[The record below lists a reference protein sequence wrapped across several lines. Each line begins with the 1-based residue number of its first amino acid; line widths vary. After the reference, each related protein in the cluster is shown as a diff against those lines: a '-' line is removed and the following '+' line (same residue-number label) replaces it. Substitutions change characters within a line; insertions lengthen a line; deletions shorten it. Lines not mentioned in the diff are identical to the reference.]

1 MTTDLIILDETKL
14 PQLFVMN
21 GLDEFIS
28 KVKSEVLTAPK
39 DISTEK
45 GRKEIASLAY
55 KIAKSKTEV
64 EKLGKRAAEDAENIV
79 KAIRAE
85 RQRGVAELQ
94 ALQDEIRAPLTEWEE
109 ADKTRQ
115 KAHQDAIDNIKFLGT
130 HAETNWDKLDIPA
143 LEIGLEKLEKT
154 ERNWDEFK
162 YLAQTELTTSIEK
175 TKAAIERRKKH
186 DADAAELI
194 RLREESA
201 ARERKEREDKIAA
214 EAAEKARIEAEKA
227 AESARLEAE
236 AKAKA
241 EADRIEREKQ
251 EAIERAEKAER
262 DRIAAEKAAI
272 ELAAQV
278 ERDKVAAAEKAE
290 ADRLAAIRQAELDAI
305 ERQKAAD
312 ALAEKVAADKLAA
325 EQKAEADRI
334 AAVAAEKKR
343 QEDEAAAIAAETAKR
358 EKDKSHKSK
367 INNEALAALIA
378 AGATEELGKKLIVA
392 IAKGEVPHVKINY

>member
-1 MTTDLIILDETKL
+1 MTDNNLIILDETKL

-21 GLDEFIS
+21 GLDEFIT
-28 KVKSEVLTAPK
+28 KVKAEVTNAPK

-55 KIAKSKTEV
+55 KVAKSKTEV
-64 EKLGKRAAEDAENIV
+64 EKLGKRAAEDAEAIV

-115 KAHQDAIDNIKFLGT
+115 KAHQDAIDNIKFLGA

-154 ERNWDEFK
+154 ERNWEEFK
-162 YLAQTELTTSIEK
+162 YLAQTELTTAIEK
-175 TKAAIERRKKH
+175 TKSAIERRKKH

-194 RLREESA
+194 RLREEA
-201 ARERKEREDKIAA
+201 IIREREEREKKIAS
-214 EAAEKARIEAEKA
+214 EAAEKARVEAEK
-227 AESARLEAE
+227 
-236 AKAKA
+236 KAKA

-262 DRIAAEKAAI
+262 DRIAAEKAAE

-290 ADRLAAIRQAELDAI
+290 ADRIA
-305 ERQKAAD
+305 
-312 ALAEKVAADKLAA
+312 AEKKAKADKLAA
-325 EQKAEADRI
+325 VEAEKKRQKDEADRI
-334 AAVAAEKKR
+334 AE
-343 QEDEAAAIAAETAKR
+343 ETAKR
-358 EKDKSHKSK
+358 EKDKAHKSK
-367 INNEALAALIA
+367 INNEALNAIVSACN
-378 AGATEELGKKLIVA
+378 TEEINVTPEIAKAIVMA
-392 IAKGEVPHVKINY
+392 IAKGLIPHVKINY